1 MNIKTKLEIIKAI
14 IDEIEDA
21 SIYEE
26 ELDCDQLVNDI
37 IYNISPMG
45 EQYESIDFEKLEVWL
60 SDVVFKDWPNYTD
73 NDWWSQTDDD
83 ESIEF
88 LKTIIN

>member
-1 MNIKTKLEIIKAI
+1 MNITKSEIIKAI
-14 IDEIEDA
+14 INEIEDA

-26 ELDCDQLVNDI
+26 EIECEQLVNDT
-37 IYNISPMG
+37 IYNL
-45 EQYESIDFEKLEVWL
+45 EQYESIDFEKLKVWL
-60 SDVVFKDWPNYTD
+60 TDTVFKDYPNYVD

-88 LKTIIN
+88 LKTIIK